1 MKGCHFQDIPKKKS
15 VCLRTLCQP
24 GETRPHYRTCD
35 EQREERCHYREWDID
50 VRMRVVRQRSEL
62 TDICPGC
69 GKRNDDLA
77 ELFTCICR
85 HRMEEAFNRS
95 FAYLVEG
102 SGEDLF
108 EGAPVMIRTS
118 MWRKL
123 RTAVIERDGGVCQD
137 CGRALGHLPSWYT
150 EVHHIIPRVNG
161 GGDHPSNLKTLC
173 VECHRR
179 YTNEMLLSHFERTDE
194 AHQVA
199 KLFK

>member
-137 CGRALGHLPSWYT
+137 CGRALGHLPELVHRSSSHHSPCEWRRRSPIEPEDPVRRMPP
-150 EVHHIIPRVNG
+150 EVHQRDAPV
-161 GGDHPSNLKTLC
+161 PL
-173 VECHRR
+173 
-179 YTNEMLLSHFERTDE
+179 
-194 AHQVA
+194 
-199 KLFK
+199 